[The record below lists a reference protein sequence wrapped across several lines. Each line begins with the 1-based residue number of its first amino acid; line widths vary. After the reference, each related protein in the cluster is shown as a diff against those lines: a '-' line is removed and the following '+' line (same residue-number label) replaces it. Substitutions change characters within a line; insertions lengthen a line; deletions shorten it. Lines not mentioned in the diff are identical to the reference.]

1 MKAPV
6 SGAKNFG
13 LNEQEFEQ
21 LKANLKSGD
30 ETLFRTIF
38 LTHFD
43 GCIRYLK
50 SKYGIQHEKAYD
62 FTMDA
67 LLLFR
72 KKLLDDKIKY
82 GNLRFLFTQIAS
94 QLYLKS
100 IQRQPS
106 EAVKTEAQQLL
117 SEVAVPLDKDALDLL
132 NKAWAKLGDSCQS
145 LLKRFYYQNVS
156 LLEIAGEQQ
165 KPAASLR
172 KQKQR
177 CVEKL
182 RGYYK
187 TYYQF

>member
-1 MKAPV
+1 MRAPV
-6 SGAKNFG
+6 SEAKNFG
-13 LNEQEFEQ
+13 LSKQEFDQ
-21 LKANLKSGD
+21 LKANLKAGD
-30 ETLFRTIF
+30 ESIFRTIF
-38 LTHFD
+38 LAHFES
-43 GCIRYLK
+43 CIRYLK
-50 SKYGIQHEKAYD
+50 NQYGLQHDKAYD

-72 KKLLDDKIKY
+72 KKLLDDKINY

-106 EAVKTEAQQLL
+106 EAVKTEVQQLL
-117 SEVAVPLDKDALDLL
+117 SDVAVPLDKEALDLL
-132 NKAWAKLGDSCQS
+132 NKAWVKLGDSCKS

-182 RGYYK
+182 RDYYK